1 MAFGNQIAME
11 ETLELSLG
19 RIFGVAPSLAVSQS
33 RGKKESS
40 KGVTT
45 STYLIQRAT
54 ETYKRAQEA
63 LRLGDWAR
71 YGEETKQLGEILQQL
86 N

>member
-1 MAFGNQIAME
+1 MKIKLVILLSVISFMLSEDGIALITKSKGKIE
-11 ETLELSLG
+11 
-19 RIFGVAPSLAVSQS
+19 S
-33 RGKKESS
+33 RE
-40 KGVTT
+40 GVTT
-45 STYLIQRAT
+45 TTYLIQRAT

-71 YGEETKQLGEILQQL
+71 YGEETKRLGEILQQL